1 MKPARPRS
9 SGSAASSIPTFSIA
23 HFGASVRSVDFDFAR
38 LCHRLALLPYPHRH
52 DFYQIVWITRGRGRH
67 VIDGVPYAVRPNTVF
82 FMSPRQVHEFELPAD
97 ADGYVMNFSEAFFV
111 LTLQNKELLHEIPF
125 YRLRHSTPVV
135 HASAE
140 QASQLARIVELIE
153 DEYGA
158 EQPGFADVIR
168 SYLHVFLMQAG
179 RLVDPR
185 ARSVVSSR
193 AFLLTR
199 QFKALAEQH
208 PATLRSAKA
217 YAQALKVTERRL
229 NEATKQATGS
239 TANALIRERLLLEAK
254 RLLVHTDTPV
264 ARIATMLQ
272 FQDPAYFTRFF
283 RQHAGIAPLE
293 FRRSFARKVTTA

>member
-9 SGSAASSIPTFSIA
+9 SGSAASDIPTFSIA
-23 HFGASVRSVDFDFAR
+23 HFGPSVKSVEFDFAPLR
-38 LCHRLALLPYPHRH
+38 HRLALLPYPHRH
-52 DFYQIVWITRGRGRH
+52 DFYQIVWITHGRGRH
-67 VIDGVPYAVRPNTVF
+67 VIDSAQYAIRPNTIF
-82 FMSPRQVHEFELPAD
+82 FMSPHQVHEFELPAD
-97 ADGYVMNFSEAFFV
+97 ADGYVMNFSEPFFV

-135 HASAE
+135 YATAE
-140 QASQLARIVELIE
+140 QALQLVRIVELIE

-158 EQPGFADVIR
+158 GQAGFEDIIR

-179 RLVDPR
+179 RLVDAEGR
-185 ARSVVSSR
+185 FVVSSR

-199 QFKALAEQH
+199 RFKALAEQH
-208 PATLRSAKA
+208 LLTLNSAKA
-217 YAQALKVTERRL
+217 YAQKLNVTERRL
-229 NEATKQATGS
+229 TEATKQATGF
-239 TANALIRERLLLEAK
+239 TANELIRDRILLEAK

-293 FRRSFARKVTTA
+293 FRRAFAKKVTTA